1 MQVISDLLKMNV
13 TTEYVAHAKHYKYSV
28 SDGRYKIY
36 IRKLIKN
43 NDYTIVEFSNKMCM
57 SDSAIKNY
65 LYGKVIPSVDVL
77 HHMVRVFGLDS
88 IEDILVFE

>member
-1 MQVISDLLKMNV
+1 MNQENKEKEINWKE
-13 TTEYVAHAKHYKYSV
+13 TRLH
-28 SDGRYKIY
+28 

-77 HHMVRVFGLDS
+77 HHMVRVFGLDG

>member
-1 MQVISDLLKMNV
+1 MSLRNMLL
-13 TTEYVAHAKHYKYSV
+13 
-28 SDGRYKIY
+28 

>member
-1 MQVISDLLKMNV
+1 MNQENKEKEINWKE
-13 TTEYVAHAKHYKYSV
+13 TRLH
-28 SDGRYKIY
+28 

-77 HHMVRVFGLDS
+77 HHYGKGIWFRQYRRYFS
-88 IEDILVFE
+88 I

>member
-36 IRKLIKN
+36 NHKLYKLLLT
-43 NDYTIVEFSNKMCM
+43 DM
-57 SDSAIKNY
+57 
-65 LYGKVIPSVDVL
+65 
-77 HHMVRVFGLDS
+77 
-88 IEDILVFE
+88 

>member
-1 MQVISDLLKMNV
+1 MKKENKEKEINWKETRL
-13 TTEYVAHAKHYKYSV
+13 H
-28 SDGRYKIY
+28 

-65 LYGKVIPSVDVL
+65 LYGLTFQGLPPDLDRLQNHSVI
-77 HHMVRVFGLDS
+77 
-88 IEDILVFE
+88 IT

>member
-1 MQVISDLLKMNV
+1 MNQENKEKEINWKE
-13 TTEYVAHAKHYKYSV
+13 TRLH
-28 SDGRYKIY
+28 

-77 HHMVRVFGLDS
+77 YTVNHAYH
-88 IEDILVFE
+88 DIPSSL

>member
-1 MQVISDLLKMNV
+1 
-13 TTEYVAHAKHYKYSV
+13 
-28 SDGRYKIY
+28 
-36 IRKLIKN
+36 
-43 NDYTIVEFSNKMCM
+43 M

-88 IEDILVFE
+88 IEDILVFELKVEGEKYVRN